1 MKWFLPY
8 LDDTEAILNN
18 AILYNN
24 VVLLPNTP
32 WNAATAF
39 VLYDISQYAATL
51 GFTLVRL
58 PSIDEGVVPSFC
70 DVVWQRFERDKCIVE
85 QFLAAQSTYRRE
97 SLKAILI
104 DRKLNDALGLGLFDA
119 FQLISLS
126 KQTLLFLSESI
137 DVCFTLQNVT
147 LLSGFEY
154 FLTKS
159 SNTRLID
166 ACHENLLT
174 SSQFTHHQYGVYR
187 LNNFNNKE
195 LVRHALKSVCRVSPY
210 FEVVESTLKALL
222 KQYPSFEA
230 FFSAVQKMVLHQCK
244 TIE

>member
-32 WNAATAF
+32 WNTATAF
-39 VLYDISQYAATL
+39 VLYDISQYAETL

-70 DVVWQRFERDKCIVE
+70 DVVWQRFERNKCIVS
-85 QFLAAQSTYRRE
+85 Q
-97 SLKAILI
+97 
-104 DRKLNDALGLGLFDA
+104 FDA
-119 FQLISLS
+119 FQLIYLS
-126 KQTLLFLSESI
+126 NQTLLFLSESI
-137 DVCFTLQNVT
+137 DACFTLQNVT

-159 SNTRLID
+159 SNTRLIG

-174 SSQFTHHQYGVYR
+174 SSQFTHHQDGVYR

-195 LVRHALKSVCRVSPY
+195 LVRYALKCVCRISPH
-210 FEVVESTLKALL
+210 FEAVESTLKALL

>member
-1 MKWFLPY
+1 MKWFPAR

-32 WNAATAF
+32 WNTATAF
-39 VLYDISQYAATL
+39 VLYDISQYAAL

-70 DVVWQRFERDKCIVE
+70 DVVWQRFERNKCIVE
-85 QFLAAQSTYRRE
+85 QFLVAQSTYRRE
-97 SLKAILI
+97 GLKALLI

-137 DVCFTLQNVT
+137 DACFTLQNVT

-159 SNTRLID
+159 SNTRLIGV
-166 ACHENLLT
+166 CHENLLT
-174 SSQFTHHQYGVYR
+174 SSQFTHHQDGVYR

-195 LVRHALKSVCRVSPY
+195 LVRHALKCVCRVSPH

>member
-32 WNAATAF
+32 WNTATAF
-39 VLYDISQYAATL
+39 VLYDISQYAETL

-70 DVVWQRFERDKCIVE
+70 DVVWQRFERNKCIVS
-85 QFLAAQSTYRRE
+85 Q
-97 SLKAILI
+97 
-104 DRKLNDALGLGLFDA
+104 FDA

-137 DVCFTLQNVT
+137 DACFTLQNVT

-174 SSQFTHHQYGVYR
+174 SSQFTHHQDGVYR

-195 LVRHALKSVCRVSPY
+195 LVRHALKFVYRVSPH

-230 FFSAVQKMVLHQCK
+230 FFSAVQKTVLHQCK

>member
-32 WNAATAF
+32 WNTATAF
-39 VLYDISQYAATL
+39 VLYDISQYAETL

-70 DVVWQRFERDKCIVE
+70 DVVWQRFERNKCIVS
-85 QFLAAQSTYRRE
+85 Q
-97 SLKAILI
+97 
-104 DRKLNDALGLGLFDA
+104 FDA
-119 FQLISLS
+119 FQLIYLS
-126 KQTLLFLSESI
+126 NQTLLFLSESI
-137 DVCFTLQNVT
+137 DACFTLQNVT

-159 SNTRLID
+159 SNTRLIG

-174 SSQFTHHQYGVYR
+174 SSQFTHHQDGVYR

-195 LVRHALKSVCRVSPY
+195 LVRYALKCVCRISPH

>member
-32 WNAATAF
+32 WNTATAF
-39 VLYDISQYAATL
+39 VLYDISQYAETL

-70 DVVWQRFERDKCIVE
+70 DVVWQSFERNKCIVS
-85 QFLAAQSTYRRE
+85 Q
-97 SLKAILI
+97 
-104 DRKLNDALGLGLFDA
+104 FDA

-137 DVCFTLQNVT
+137 DACFTLQNVT

-174 SSQFTHHQYGVYR
+174 SSQFTHHQDGVYR

-222 KQYPSFEA
+222 KQYPSFET

>member
-1 MKWFLPY
+1 MKWFPPH
-8 LDDTEAILNN
+8 LDDTEAILNI

-24 VVLLPNTP
+24 VVLLPNIP

-51 GFTLVRL
+51 GVTLVRL
-58 PSIDEGVVPSFC
+58 LSIDEGDVPSFC
-70 DVVWQRFERDKCIVE
+70 DVVWQRFERNKCIVE

-104 DRKLNDALGLGLFDA
+104 DRKSNDALGLGLFDA

-126 KQTLLFLSESI
+126 KFLSESI
-137 DVCFTLQNVT
+137 DACFTLQNVT
-147 LLSGFEY
+147 LLLGFEY

-159 SNTRLID
+159 SNTRLIG
-166 ACHENLLT
+166 ACHENLLN
-174 SSQFTHHQYGVYR
+174 SSQFTHHQDGVYR

-195 LVRHALKSVCRVSPY
+195 LVRHALKCVCRVSPH
-210 FEVVESTLKALL
+210 FEVVESTLKAPL

-230 FFSAVQKMVLHQCK
+230 FVSAVQ
-244 TIE
+244 

>member
-1 MKWFLPY
+1 MKWFLPH

-32 WNAATAF
+32 WNAANAF

-51 GFTLVRL
+51 GVTLVRL
-58 PSIDEGVVPSFC
+58 PSIDEGDVPSFC
-70 DVVWQRFERDKCIVE
+70 DVVWQRFERNKCIVE
-85 QFLAAQSTYRRE
+85 HFLAAQSTYRRE

-104 DRKLNDALGLGLFDA
+104 DIKLNDALGLGLFDA

-137 DVCFTLQNVT
+137 DACFTLQNVT

-159 SNTRLID
+159 SNTRLIG

-174 SSQFTHHQYGVYR
+174 SSQFTHHQDGVYR

-195 LVRHALKSVCRVSPY
+195 LVRHALKCVCRVSPH